1 MRGCLGIRQ
10 CRPTNVLQQEKG
22 KPTPSKSIRRRSRMS
37 AASSRGL
44 PAMAKEPTARKVY
57 AQLCSPDGSQDME
70 TGGSHSSDEECSEVI
85 CCGQPSNMQ
94 CPFNRKPPVGV
105 LYSAPVD

>member
-1 MRGCLGIRQ
+1 MSIQRL
-10 CRPTNVLQQEKG
+10 PQQEKG

-37 AASSRGL
+37 AASPRGL
-44 PAMAKEPTARKVY
+44 PATAKEPTARKVY

-85 CCGQPSNMQ
+85 SCGQPSSQ
-94 CPFNRKPPVGV
+94 LQAACSDSGIQLGP
-105 LYSAPVD
+105 LQ

>member
-1 MRGCLGIRQ
+1 
-10 CRPTNVLQQEKG
+10 
-22 KPTPSKSIRRRSRMS
+22 MS

-85 CCGQPSNMQ
+85 NPSICKALSICKQ
-94 CPFNRKPPVGV
+94 LVGALV
-105 LYSAPVD
+105 WSLLLWTRQDGNDCDHAQHALEVIICAAGLSAH